1 MLKRN
6 KIFLLW
12 LFIAVFTFFSCG
24 DVANSDINLATDIAY
39 FNFVKVC
46 KVSSY
51 DGKFEAFH
59 HYSINSITEYVVG
72 DTIGLECGIRDW
84 SNLPESVTARITTSK
99 GDVEFVKLFDH
110 PYVGYFDV
118 YPHPPRNFIV
128 HIPNEDMYHNLQEG
142 FLSFNNN
149 LRLQITLECNPKD
162 GILSVSPD
170 GDILTAE
177 IKSKCKTLKA
187 ILDVRSK

>member
-1 MLKRN
+1 M
-6 KIFLLW
+6 
-12 LFIAVFTFFSCG
+12 G
-24 DVANSDINLATDIAY
+24 DVTDPNIAEQSTEIAY

-59 HYSINSITEYVVG
+59 NYSIIECVVG
-72 DTIGLECGIRDW
+72 DTIGLECGLRDW
-84 SNLPESVTARITTSK
+84 SSLPKLVTARITSSK
-99 GDVEFVKLFDH
+99 SDVEFVKLFDH
-110 PYVGYFDV
+110 PYVGYLDI
-118 YPHPPRNFIV
+118 YPPPPRNFII
-128 HIPNEDMYHNLQEG
+128 HIPNEDMYHNLPEG

-149 LRLQITLECNPKD
+149 LRLQIKLECNPKD

-170 GDILTAE
+170 GDILIAE
-177 IKSKCKTLKA
+177 IKSKGKTLEA